1 MLRMI
6 PVPMKHVKISAT
18 PANLHHDYKVF
29 YHFIDFTKTFHP
41 CHLNQFH
48 GGKKTNND
56 LRNLKL
62 PFEHH

>member
-1 MLRMI
+1 MLKMI
-6 PVPMKHVKISAT
+6 PVPVKHVKISAT
-18 PANLHHDYKVF
+18 PANLDYKVF

-62 PFEHH
+62 PSEHH